1 MLPITDDPI
10 GLALVKV
17 VGKFRCQISRSLK
30 HLDLTSEQWGV
41 LASLWER
48 GGLSQKELADK
59 VAKDQ
64 ANMTRILDK
73 LVKKGWVQ
81 RLDAVDDRRAYLLY
95 LTDEG
100 RQLVQIAAPLVAEVK
115 KKLVGQIPEP
125 ELQAVLAVLEK
136 MAHNLD

>member
-17 VGKFRCQISRSLK
+17 VGKFRCQIGRRLK

-41 LASLWER
+41 LACMWEK
-48 GGLSQKELADK
+48 GGLNQKELAEK
-59 VAKDQ
+59 LVKDQ

-100 RQLVQIAAPLVAEVK
+100 RHLVEVAAPLVGEVK
-115 KKLVGQIPEP
+115 AKLVSKIAEP
-125 ELQAVLAVLEK
+125 ELQMMLTVLEK
-136 MAHNLD
+136 MARNLE